1 MESRGWMAGVRR
13 RHIAG
18 LSKRAVVHES
28 TLHNGIIFFLF
39 NPLSVL
45 LIHCS
50 APEGHCH
57 SDGKLDPPMR
67 KRRRFAV
74 PLESVWPNPR
84 AWKCDVMY
92 RHEELMTTRG
102 ACPMRCKSEKSF
114 SAASEY
120 RKLIVGP

>member
-28 TLHNGIIFFLF
+28 TLHNGILFSLF
-39 NPLSVL
+39 NPLSIL
-45 LIHCS
+45 LFHGS

-57 SDGKLDPPMR
+57 SDGKRVPPMR

-74 PLESVWPNPR
+74 PFEFVGPDPR

-102 ACPMRCKSEKSF
+102 ARPMRGKSEKSF
-114 SAASEY
+114 SAASKVDC
-120 RKLIVGP
+120 RTMI